1 MKKPKCIFVLLVSL
15 WMFLPSRVYPCTT
28 FCLKNGSDFIFG
40 RNYDWEIE
48 YGLIIVNKR
57 GVAKTAM
64 PLGVSE
70 PARWLSK
77 YGSVTFNQ
85 YGREFPL
92 GGMNEAGLVVELMW
106 LAQTEYPNADQRGT
120 LIELQWIQYQLD
132 TAGTVDEVI
141 SSDKKIRIDAANS
154 NPLHFLICDRRGGV
168 AAIEFLGGLLRVH
181 KGKDLPVA
189 ALTNNTYAYCLDLY
203 KRTGGDE
210 KNPAFAQS
218 NNSLKRFVW
227 AAQGVKEW
235 DARPSG
241 SPVAY
246 AFRILDKAAVDRTMF
261 RIVYDVKSG
270 TIHFRT
276 KSTPEIRS
284 FNARRFDFACGSP
297 VKILDILENLKGDV
311 TSRFRDY
318 SREANYDLIKKS
330 FAGTP
335 FLKGTPDDL
344 LRQMA
349 RYPDSLECR

>member
-1 MKKPKCIFVLLVSL
+1 
-15 WMFLPSRVYPCTT
+15 
-28 FCLKNGSDFIFG
+28 
-40 RNYDWEIE
+40 
-48 YGLIIVNKR
+48 
-57 GVAKTAM
+57 
-64 PLGVSE
+64 
-70 PARWLSK
+70 
-77 YGSVTFNQ
+77 
-85 YGREFPL
+85 
-92 GGMNEAGLVVELMW
+92 MW
-106 LAQTEYPNADQRGT
+106 LAQTEYPNADRRAA

-132 TAGTVDEVI
+132 TAETVDEVI
-141 SSDKKIRIDAANS
+141 SSDNKIRIDAANS

-203 KRTGGDE
+203 KLSGGDE
-210 KNPAFAQS
+210 KHPAFAQS

-227 AAQGVKEW
+227 AAQGVKAW

-241 SPVAY
+241 SPVVY
-246 AFRILDKAAVDRTMF
+246 AFQVLDKAAVDRTMF

-284 FNARRFDFACGSP
+284 LNARQFDFACSSP

-335 FLKGTPDDL
+335 FLKGTPDDM

-349 RYPDSLECR
+349 KYPDNLECK